1 MPFTFEN
8 TNLSGVILCKPR
20 IFADDR
26 GYFFESWNQR
36 DFLESGILTT
46 FVQDNQS
53 ESVKNTLRGLHY
65 QAKPFQQAKLVRVL
79 SGSVLDCAVD
89 LRPHSPTFKKH
100 LLFELTADKG
110 ESLYIPE
117 GFAHGFRVLS
127 EKAVILYKASAFY
140 SPKHDR
146 GVVWNDPDLNIDW
159 GIESPILS
167 EKDKIQPQLRDID
180 HAEL

>member
-1 MPFTFEN
+1 MPFTFH
-8 TNLSGVILCKPR
+8 TTDLPGVILCKPR
-20 IFADDR
+20 IFADER
-26 GYFFESWNQR
+26 GYFFESWNRR
-36 DFLESGILTT
+36 DFAEGGIHET

-53 ESVKNTLRGLHY
+53 ASVKDTIRGLHY

-79 SGSVLDCAVD
+79 SGAILDCAVD
-89 LRPHSPTFKKH
+89 LRPYSHTYKKV

-127 EKAVILYKASAFY
+127 DKAVVLYKASAFY
-140 SPKHDR
+140 SPEHDR
-146 GVVWNDPDLNIDW
+146 GIAWNDPELDIRW

-167 EKDKIQPQLRDID
+167 EKDKKQPQLKDID